1 MASAES
7 ARGHP
12 EPTGS
17 GSEPH
22 HDSLSVAPVKVKR
35 SRKQSKPTR
44 IPSKSGSGISVKR
57 GSRKTVALAEDW
69 LTSRREKLLHS
80 RTIVQSKKL
89 QALNQKVP
97 VFIRA
102 AFLKKT
108 HYDKSNVYLVWVTGY
123 GNEDELDDKEALDF
137 YTNEQGRIVG
147 LDSDS
152 ELAIK
157 TLSKENPF
165 ERTDEYPRYL
175 ITFSGKKLIP
185 DPKDK
190 TRAFET
196 PNNIV
201 IRKAAPVQPDSDES
215 GSDTESEECVIM
227 NDAQ

>member
-7 ARGHP
+7 ARIIPAICGN
-12 EPTGS
+12 EQ
-17 GSEPH
+17 PH
-22 HDSLSVAPVKVKR
+22 HYSLSVEAVKVKR
-35 SRKQSKPTR
+35 SRKQTKPTR

-57 GSRKTVALAEDW
+57 GSRKTVALAENW

-80 RTIVQSKKL
+80 RSIVQSKKMK
-89 QALNQKVP
+89 ALGQKGP
-97 VFIRA
+97 VFIRGV
-102 AFLKKT
+102 FLQKEF
-108 HYDKSNVYLVWVTGY
+108 YDQKNVYLVWVTGY
-123 GNEDELDDKEALDF
+123 GDEGELHDKEALDF
-137 YTNEQGRIVG
+137 RTNEEGRIVG

-157 TLSKENPF
+157 LLSTEDPF
-165 ERTDEYPRYL
+165 ELGDKYPRYL

-185 DPKDK
+185 DYNDP

-196 PNNIV
+196 PKTIV
-201 IRKAAPVQPDSDES
+201 IRKVVPVQPDPEDS